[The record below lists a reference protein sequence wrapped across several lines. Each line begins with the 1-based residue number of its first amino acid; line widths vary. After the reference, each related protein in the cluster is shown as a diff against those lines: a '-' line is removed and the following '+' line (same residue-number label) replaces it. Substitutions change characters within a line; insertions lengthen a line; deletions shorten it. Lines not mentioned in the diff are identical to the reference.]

1 MTAEPTPEHAP
12 TALTSTDGS
21 PLRYLVVGAG
31 NRCEMYLRSLLEEHA
46 DVAVLVGI
54 GDTNPGRAEYFR
66 AFAAERSAGSV
77 IVFDPTDLEA
87 VVRAERV
94 DRVIVTTPDHT
105 HAQLICRALRAG
117 ADVVVEKP
125 LTVDD
130 AGTRAIAHAV
140 EETGRTVV
148 VTFNYRYSPRNT
160 ALKEVVQ
167 SGRIGRVTSIDFT
180 WMLDTVHGADYFRR
194 WHRLKENSGGLLVH
208 KSSHHFD
215 LVNWWLSDSP
225 ERVYASGGL
234 RFYGPDNAAAD
245 GRVRHGRA
253 VGSQDP
259 FALDLRTDDRLTR
272 LYLDNEKHDGY
283 RRNQDVFEGEITIE
297 DNLALVV
304 DYAQGATLS
313 YSLNAHCPW
322 EGYRVAVNGTRGR
335 AELDVVER
343 AAVLPASG
351 GSPVDPSVT
360 AGPDHDGA
368 RHRGD
373 RLVVQEHW
381 GAAEE
386 ITIHTGEGSHGG
398 GDRLLL
404 ADVFRGPH
412 DDPFGRPS
420 DYRDGIA
427 AVAVGI
433 AGNRSLETGSPVRVR
448 ELDLG
453 PVLSRTVGSRP
464 ASEAGSGPD
473 ARPTSDAVAGS
484 SESAEVPA

>member
-1 MTAEPTPEHAP
+1 MTSEPTTGRAAAP
-12 TALTSTDGS
+12 AGS
-21 PLRYLVVGAG
+21 RTLRYLVVGAG
-31 NRCEMYLRSLLEEHA
+31 NRCEMYLRSLLEDHA
-46 DVAVLVGI
+46 DVAALVGI
-54 GDTNPGRAEYFR
+54 GDTNPGRAEYYR
-66 AFAAERSAGSV
+66 AFAAERSDRPVAL
-77 IVFDPTDLEA
+77 FDPVDLEGA
-87 VVRAERV
+87 IRSERA

-105 HAQLICRALRAG
+105 HADLICRTLRAG

-125 LTVDD
+125 LTVDA
-130 AGTRAIAHAV
+130 AGCRAIARAV
-140 EETGRTVV
+140 EETGRRVV

-167 SGRIGRVTSIDFT
+167 SGRIGRVTSVDFT

-225 ERVYASGGL
+225 QRVYASGGL
-234 RFYGPDNAAAD
+234 RFYGSENAAAD
-245 GRVRHGRA
+245 GRADDGCVADGRVA
-253 VGSQDP
+253 GRQDP
-259 FALDLRTDDRLTR
+259 FVLDLRSDERLTR
-272 LYLDNEKHDGY
+272 LYLDNEQYDGY
-283 RRNQDVFEGEITIE
+283 RRNQDVFAGSITIE

-304 DYAQGATLS
+304 DYAHGATLS

-386 ITIHTGEGSHGG
+386 LPIRTGEGSHGG

-420 DYRDGIA
+420 DYQDGIA

-433 AGNRSLETGSPVRVR
+433 AGNRSLEAGGPVHIGG
-448 ELDLG
+448 LDLG
-453 PVLSRTVGSRP
+453 LVLDGPTTTRT
-464 ASEAGSGPD
+464 ASEA
-473 ARPTSDAVAGS
+473 
-484 SESAEVPA
+484 AEVPA

>member
-1 MTAEPTPEHAP
+1 MTAQTVTGTAP
-12 TALTSTDGS
+12 STGDCR

-31 NRCEMYLRSLLEEHA
+31 NRCEMYLRSLLEDHA
-46 DVAVLVGI
+46 DAAVLVGI
-54 GDTNPGRAEYFR
+54 GDTNPGRAEYYR
-66 AFAAERSAGSV
+66 AFAAARTDQPVAL
-77 IVFDPTDLEA
+77 FDPADLEA
-87 VVRAERV
+87 VIRSERA
-94 DRVIVTTPDHT
+94 DRVIITTPDHT
-105 HAQLICRALRAG
+105 HADLICRTLRAG
-117 ADVVVEKP
+117 ADVAVEKP
-125 LTVDD
+125 LTID
-130 AGTRAIAHAV
+130 AVGTRAIAHTV

-167 SGRIGRVTSIDFT
+167 SGRLGRVTSIDFT

-194 WHRLKENSGGLLVH
+194 WHRLKENSGGLLIH

-215 LVNWWLSDSP
+215 LVNWWLADIP

-234 RFYGPDNAAAD
+234 RFYGPHNAAAD
-245 GRVRHGRA
+245 GRA
-253 VGSQDP
+253 PQDTADAAQDP
-259 FALDLRTDDRLTR
+259 FALDLRTDQRLTR
-272 LYLDNEKHDGY
+272 LYLDNEVHDGY
-283 RRNQDVFEGEITIE
+283 RRNQDVFSGEITIE

-304 DYAQGATLS
+304 DYTRGSTLS

-322 EGYRVAVNGTRGR
+322 EGYRVAINGTRGR

-360 AGPDHDGA
+360 AGPDYDGA
-368 RHRGD
+368 RRRGD
-373 RLVVQEHW
+373 RLVVQDHW

-386 ITIHTGEGSHGG
+386 IPIRTGEGSHGG

-404 ADVFRGPH
+404 ADVFRGPQN
-412 DDPFGRPS
+412 DPFGRPS

-433 AGNRSLETGSPVRVR
+433 AGNRSLEDGRPVQIDS
-448 ELDLG
+448 LDLG
-453 PVLSRTVGSRP
+453 VALAATAGSRTS
-464 ASEAGSGPD
+464 ATTA
-473 ARPTSDAVAGS
+473 
-484 SESAEVPA
+484 AEVPA